1 MSREYSDQAPD
12 KAPTGSNAVAE
23 IAPTSLDPYGQLL
36 RMLQPRAHNI
46 AIHDRNG
53 LLLWSADA
61 CASDEVNQ
69 LVQDYCNENRNSDMA
84 AASATAMTGEALC
97 ILPIQESGQPLIGVV
112 AITSDAVTV
121 NDRIADSTSRLLR
134 PALCVLA
141 RELNSQYNID
151 SLQRDIRVR
160 DKDLTLLLDEASSL
174 HKDQHDADDFVRLL
188 TACLGH
194 LDCSL
199 GALLVPDKNI
209 TVYRAADG
217 MPAATTSS
225 LLSRTH
231 RHLFALAQV
240 QRRTVSLNN
249 RINVGPLANLR
260 HKILASPVLG
270 SSQRVVGVLVF
281 YKLDSSADFSLREIH
296 LVELLSRRIS
306 QILLNS
312 YDSATGLL
320 TRASLEKRAA
330 DALRIEADTVN
341 SADHFVIYADIDHLH
356 IINDTY
362 GMHIGDEVITRIASI
377 IRGVTSP
384 NIAAAKISGDRFALF
399 LQDAD
404 LGTATHLAETLC
416 RSVRQM
422 NFSVGNR
429 KLDVSTSFG
438 LTSVQTGSHSLSH
451 ALAGAEAACK
461 AAKDRGR
468 DRVEVFVES
477 DHSIIRR
484 VEDVA
489 LIGSI
494 REALAHHRFRMVAQP
509 IVSLDGQ
516 DDMRPRAKY
525 ELLLR
530 MVDAAGQQINPEKF
544 FLAAERY
551 QMVAAIDR
559 WVVGFVLETLSGLV
573 AQLEKTGATFAI
585 NLSGQSI
592 GDDEFL
598 DYLFGKLRE
607 FNLPPSLISFE
618 LTETAAVSNIVRVET
633 MMRKLRQ
640 MGHEIALD
648 DFGKGLSS
656 LSYLQSLPVSSV
668 KIDGSLIRDVTTNVR
683 SQAMIRAVVELTR
696 SMNLKTTAECI
707 ESDAIR
713 KMVTSLGV
721 DDAQGYA
728 IGRPEPLDGVLN
740 ALLERSAS
748 MESCSMPVNRPAL
761 VEPEKMS
768 KAG

>member
-1 MSREYSDQAPD
+1 MNKEHPDQSPD
-12 KAPTGSNAVAE
+12 KAPGAANALAE

-46 AIHDRNG
+46 AIHDRYG
-53 LLLWSADA
+53 LLLWSADV
-61 CASDEVNQ
+61 CASDAVTQ
-69 LVQDYCNENRNSDMA
+69 LVRDYCSEHRESPEA
-84 AASATAMTGEALC
+84 PATASGLMGETVC
-97 ILPIQESGQPLIGVV
+97 ILPIRESAQPLLGVV
-112 AITSDAVTV
+112 AIASDSVTV
-121 NDRIADSTSRLLR
+121 DDRIAESMGRLLR

-141 RELNSQYNID
+141 RELNSQYSID

-160 DKDLTLLLDEASSL
+160 DQDLVLLLDEDSSL
-174 HKDQHDADDFVRLL
+174 HKDAHEADDFARLL

-199 GALLVPDKNI
+199 GVLLVPDRNI
-209 TVYRAADG
+209 TVYRVADD
-217 MPAATTSS
+217 MPAGTASS

-231 RHLFALAQV
+231 RHLLALVQL
-240 QRRTVSLNN
+240 QRRTVTLNS
-249 RINVGPLANLR
+249 RITGGPLANLSY
-260 HKILASPVLG
+260 KILAAPVFG
-270 SSQRVVGVLVF
+270 SSQKVTGVLVF
-281 YKLDSSADFSLREIH
+281 YKPENSSDFSLREIH
-296 LVELLSRRIS
+296 LAELLSRRVS

-312 YDSATGLL
+312 YDSNSGLL
-320 TRASLEKRAA
+320 TRAALEKRAS
-330 DALRIEADTVN
+330 DVMRISADTGRN
-341 SADHFVIYADIDHLH
+341 AGQFVIYADIDHLH
-356 IINDTY
+356 AINDTY

-377 IRGVTSP
+377 IRAVTSP
-384 NIAAAKISGDRFALF
+384 NITAAKISGDRFALF

-422 NFSVGNR
+422 NFTVGNR
-429 KLDVSTSFG
+429 KLDVSVSFG
-438 LTSVQTGSHSLSH
+438 LMSLQSGKRSLSH

-461 AAKDRGR
+461 AAKDLGR
-468 DRVEVFVES
+468 DRVEVFAES
-477 DHSIIRR
+477 EHSSIRR
-484 VEDVA
+484 AEDVV
-489 LIGSI
+489 LIDSM
-494 REALAHHRFRMVAQP
+494 REALACNGFKMVAQP
-509 IVSLDGQ
+509 IISLSG
-516 DDMRPRAKY
+516 DDMQPRAKY

-530 MVDAAGQQINPEKF
+530 MVDAAGHQINPEKF
-544 FLAAERY
+544 FMVAERY
-551 QMVAAIDR
+551 QLVEKIDR
-559 WVVGFVLETLSGLV
+559 WVVGFVLETLSGL
-573 AQLEKTGATFAI
+573 AAKLEKTGASFAI

-598 DYLFGKLRE
+598 DFLFGKLRE

-618 LTETAAVSNIVRVET
+618 LTETAAVSNIVRAET

-648 DFGKGLSS
+648 NFGKGLSS

-668 KIDGSLIRDVTTNVR
+668 KIDGSLIRDVTANVR
-683 SQAMIRAVVELTR
+683 SQAMIRAVVEMTR

-713 KMVTSLGV
+713 QMVASLGV

-728 IGRPEPLDGVLN
+728 IGRPEPLEGVLN
-740 ALLERSAS
+740 ALLEQSVDMDS
-748 MESCSMPVNRPAL
+748 SSIPGNRPTL
-761 VEPEKMS
+761 VEAEKMS